1 MEILKT
7 FNTHSNTIKP
17 ELFVKKFNGKKILVL
32 GSGPSA
38 RDRDWQN
45 LEFDGIVTCNF
56 FYKNDDVRKLKNI
69 THISLGD
76 MVDLS
81 DERLNSFLDD
91 NQNCTISFEP
101 KVHPFYTSQKYRD
114 FNKKY
119 SERVVFYVVNPITSN
134 MEGTAG
140 RAIYFVVVWQPSDI
154 YYVGID
160 GSSTTGKDGVNYFD
174 KNLIGTR
181 DNYDLSRYKKSYV
194 EMANLLYKFNQ
205 DYGIK
210 FYNLGEGL
218 EYNMSSEVSEKL
230 FPLTD
235 EIKRRIK

>member
-7 FNTHSNTIKP
+7 FNTQSNTIKS
-17 ELFVKKFNGKKILVL
+17 ENFVDKFNGKKILVL

-38 RDRDWQN
+38 RDRNWKN
-45 LEFDGIVTCNF
+45 LDYDGIVTCNF

-76 MVDLS
+76 MVDLG

-91 NQNCTISFEP
+91 NENCTISFEP
-101 KVHPFYTSQKYRD
+101 KEHHFYISDEYRK

-140 RAIYFVVVWQPSDI
+140 RAIYFVVGWQPSDI
-154 YYVGID
+154 YYVGVD
-160 GSSTTGKDGVNYFD
+160 GSSTIGKDGINYFD
-174 KNLIGTR
+174 TNLTGTR
-181 DNYDLSRYKKSYV
+181 DNYELSRYKKSYV

-235 EIKRRIK
+235 EIKKRI

>member
-7 FNTHSNTIKP
+7 FNTHSQTIKA
-17 ELFVKKFNGKKILVL
+17 EHFVKKFNNKRVLVL

-38 RDRDWQN
+38 RDRNWQN
-45 LEFDGIVTCNF
+45 LDFDCIATCNF
-56 FYKNDDVRKLKNI
+56 FYKNDEVRKLKNI

-76 MVDLS
+76 MVDLN
-81 DERLNSFLDD
+81 DERLNSFLDE
-91 NQNCTISFEP
+91 NEECTISFEP
-101 KVHPFYTSQKYRD
+101 KPHPFYVSEPYRKFNVKYR
-114 FNKKY
+114 
-119 SERVVFYVVNPITSN
+119 ERIVFYIVEPHTSN

-140 RAIYFVVVWQPSDI
+140 RAIYFVVGWQPSHV

-160 GSSTTGKDGVNYFD
+160 GSSSIGKDGINYFD

-205 DYGIK
+205 EYGIK

-235 EIKRRIK
+235 EIKAKIL

>member
-101 KVHPFYTSQKYRD
+101 KVHPFYTSQEYRE

-140 RAIYFVVVWQPSDI
+140 RAIYFVVGWQPSDI

-194 EMANLLYKFNQ
+194 EMANLLCKFNQ

-235 EIKRRIK
+235 EIKKRI